1 MRMGIMLAL
10 ACMVLV
16 GCSSISSSSK
26 SKKGALPIKII
37 NNEMANNCKFLGVAS
52 GNVYGLNQTASE
64 NISDAQLKAAEE
76 ALNLGANAAIIVR
89 TEVYNPGNIATVD
102 MDAFKCP
109 E

>member
-1 MRMGIMLAL
+1 MGIMLAL
-10 ACMVLV
+10 ACMMFV
-16 GCSSISSSSK
+16 GCSLISPSSK
-26 SKKGALPIKII
+26 SAGGAFPIKII

-52 GNVYGLNQTASE
+52 GNVYGLHQTASE

>member
-10 ACMVLV
+10 ACMMFV
-16 GCSSISSSSK
+16 GCSLISPSTK
-26 SKKGALPIKII
+26 SAGGAFPIKII
-37 NNEMANNCKFLGVAS
+37 NNEMANNCTFLGVAS
-52 GNVYGLNQTASE
+52 GNVYGLHQTANE

>member
-10 ACMVLV
+10 ACMMFV
-16 GCSSISSSSK
+16 GCSLISPSSK
-26 SKKGALPIKII
+26 SAGGAFPIKII

-52 GNVYGLNQTASE
+52 GNVYGLHQTASE